1 MLKKMKFL
9 MFLVFSSSILVLS
22 GCAVT
27 LPTNSYTPQNFVRK
41 TGSVDMGTFTYIPY
55 IQGMVKKPN
64 QIQNTA
70 AGSMYISMDVSDF
83 VKRGTALELE
93 KSGISL
99 NPASPIKLDGNV
111 LEFKADDLGYSVDW
125 SYKIQYKLVQRSDST
140 VLFDKT
146 FAPAPKKTG
155 KFGLPL
161 DYANIAAECVLAG
174 YDLFIR
180 DPHAARILETNE
192 SQPVLDKKSFV
203 PITGKN

>member
-1 MLKKMKFL
+1 MFKTMKLFL
-9 MFLVFSSSILVLS
+9 FLAYFGSVLVLS

-41 TGSVDMGTFTYIPY
+41 TGSVDMGTFTYVPY
-55 IQGMVKKPN
+55 VQGLVKKPN

-70 AGSMYISMDVSDF
+70 AGSMYISMDVADF

-99 NPASPIKLDGNV
+99 NPSSPIKLDGNV

-125 SYKIQYKLVQRSDST
+125 SYKVQYKLVQRSDSSI
-140 VLFDKT
+140 LFDKT
-146 FAPAPKKTG
+146 FTPSPKKTG

-180 DPHAARILETNE
+180 DPQVSILLETAL
-192 SQPVLDKKSFV
+192 SPQDLDKRLPTPVNK
-203 PITGKN
+203 